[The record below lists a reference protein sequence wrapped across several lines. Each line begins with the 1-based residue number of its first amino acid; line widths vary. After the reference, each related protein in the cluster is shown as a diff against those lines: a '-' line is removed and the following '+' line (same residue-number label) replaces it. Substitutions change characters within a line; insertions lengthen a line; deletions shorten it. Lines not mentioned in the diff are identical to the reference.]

1 MARRLGIL
9 GVEDSPYVQELER
22 AANNETD
29 VQVSKL
35 RYADLRSSTNDA
47 ESGHELDAL
56 LVRSMPLGSLEQV
69 IFRMDCLQRMA
80 DQGVRVI
87 NSPKTLETAI
97 DKWLTVHRLGQAG
110 LPVPPT
116 VACQSREEA
125 LAAFDQLGNDVV
137 VKPLFGG
144 EGRGV
149 IRVQDKDMAWRV
161 FSTLQQLGS
170 VIYVQQFCENSGF
183 DVRILAVGTQ
193 TFAMRRRAATGQ
205 WKTNI
210 SQGSQAEAYIPTDE
224 ELDLATQAMHAVGG
238 GVLAVDILPCVDG
251 RRLILEVN
259 AVPGWRGLSRA
270 CGVDIA
276 QAVVRHALEG

>member
-1 MARRLGIL
+1 MARWLGIL

-97 DKWLTVHRLGQAG
+97 DKWLTVHRLEQAG
-110 LPVPPT
+110 L
-116 VACQSREEA
+116 S
-125 LAAFDQLGNDVV
+125 
-137 VKPLFGG
+137 
-144 EGRGV
+144 
-149 IRVQDKDMAWRV
+149 
-161 FSTLQQLGS
+161 LQ
-170 VIYVQQFCENSGF
+170 
-183 DVRILAVGTQ
+183 
-193 TFAMRRRAATGQ
+193 RRAVIAMPESLQWWLDCNNRVLKIEFSLTSGAYAT
-205 WKTNI
+205 
-210 SQGSQAEAYIPTDE
+210 SLLR
-224 ELDLATQAMHAVGG
+224 EL
-238 GVLAVDILPCVDG
+238 
-251 RRLILEVN
+251 VN
-259 AVPGWRGLSRA
+259 YETSKA
-270 CGVDIA
+270 
-276 QAVVRHALEG
+276 